1 MAGGARHR
9 VGRDFREQDMNE
21 LGFLWV
27 VVVLAGLAL
36 VVAWILL
43 PVALIGTKPLLRKL
57 IEEQQETNHN
67 LRALRDTMRHDG
79 ASRDV
84 KRSE

>member
-1 MAGGARHR
+1 
-9 VGRDFREQDMNE
+9 MNE

-67 LRALRDTMRHDG
+67 LRAQ
-79 ASRDV
+79 
-84 KRSE
+84 RSGVAT